1 MDTIQQRI
9 EQIKNAYFESN
20 KDFEEAVG
28 LKKNTLSN
36 YINKKTKPSS
46 DVLQKIVNTLDVD
59 AMWLLTGK
67 GDMRRSERPIDSES
81 GKELF
86 RLCKELVNS
95 YTQKERVMTQIVSKI
110 KEMEDSM

>member
-9 EQIKNAYFESN
+9 EQIKNAYFDSN

-28 LKKNTLSN
+28 LKKNSLSN
-36 YINKKTKPSS
+36 YINKNVKPSS

-67 GDMRRSERPIDSES
+67 GEMKRSERPIDSVK
-81 GKELF
+81 GKELLH
-86 RLCKELVNS
+86 LCQELVNT
-95 YTQKERVMTQIVSKI
+95 YNQKEKVMNQIVSKI
-110 KEMEDSM
+110 KEMED

>member
-36 YINKKTKPSS
+36 YINKNTKPSS
-46 DVLQKIVNTLDVD
+46 DVLQKIVNALDVD

-67 GDMRRSERPIDSES
+67 GEMKRSERPIDSET
-81 GKELF
+81 GNELL
-86 RLCKELVNS
+86 RLCKELVSVYN
-95 YTQKERVMTQIVSKI
+95 KKDDIMTRIVSML
-110 KEMEDSM
+110 KELED